1 MVELELEL
9 RKAEVDASGA
19 EIFGCEIGIRW
30 TPPSSFNNH
39 LSNYKCN

>member
-1 MVELELEL
+1 MELEPEL

-19 EIFGCEIGIRW
+19 EFFGCEIGIRR
-30 TPPSSFNNH
+30 TPPLGFNNH